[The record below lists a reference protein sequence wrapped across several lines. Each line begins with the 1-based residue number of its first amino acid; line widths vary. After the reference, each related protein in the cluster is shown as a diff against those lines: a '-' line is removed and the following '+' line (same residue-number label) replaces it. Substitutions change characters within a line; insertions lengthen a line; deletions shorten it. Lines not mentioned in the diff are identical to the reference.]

1 MFAAERF
8 AVTAEISPPKSPN
21 PEIVRQH
28 TRMLKDYAD
37 AFNFT
42 DNQTAIVHM
51 SSIASAVCCIQEGA
65 EPILQMTCRD
75 RNRIALQSDLLGA
88 AALGVKN
95 VLCLSGDH
103 QTFGNQRESKNV
115 YDIDPIQELQIFRMM
130 RDEKK
135 VWGGDELEEAPKVFL
150 GAVENPF
157 ADPFES
163 RVTRLA
169 KKVAAGA
176 EFIQTQAI
184 FDMDRFERWMNDVR
198 DRGLDE
204 RVHVLGGVVPLR
216 SLGAAKYMKTKVP
229 GMIIPDD
236 IMERMRKAT
245 DPKSEGMKICLE
257 KIEHLRTIKG
267 VHGVHIMAINWEEKI
282 PEIVQRAGL
291 YPRPIF

>member
-157 ADPFES
+157 ADPFEF

-291 YPRPIF
+291 YPRSIF

>member
-1 MFAAERF
+1 VFAAERF

-28 TRMLKDYAD
+28 TRMLKDY
-37 AFNFT
+37 
-42 DNQTAIVHM
+42 
-51 SSIASAVCCIQEGA
+51 QEGA

>member
-1 MFAAERF
+1 VFAAERF